1 MSETN
6 RIKIFPLTPDRWA
19 DLETLFGP
27 RGAVGGCWCMYWRL
41 KRSEFDLLK
50 GEGNRAALKDLVD
63 EGSPPGLIAYQ
74 DEKPVG
80 WVSLAPRQ
88 EFSTLER
95 SRTLA
100 RVDDLPVW
108 SVVCF
113 YIDKNYRRQGLS
125 SRLLEAAAEFAR
137 AQGASILEGYPVEP
151 KEGIV
156 PPVFAYTGLASAF
169 RDAGFIEVERRSA
182 TRPIMRK
189 DLSGA

>member
-156 PPVFAYTGLASAF
+156 PPVFAFTGLASVF
-169 RDAGFIEVERRSA
+169 RDAGFVEVERRSA

-189 DLSGA
+189 DLSGV